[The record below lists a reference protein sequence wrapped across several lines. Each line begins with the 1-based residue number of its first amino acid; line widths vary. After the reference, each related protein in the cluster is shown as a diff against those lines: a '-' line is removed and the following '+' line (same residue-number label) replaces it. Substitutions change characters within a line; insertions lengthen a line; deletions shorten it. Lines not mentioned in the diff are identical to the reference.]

1 MTSVPDW
8 RSRTRLL
15 YGDEGASRIA
25 AGTVLVAGLGAVGS
39 VAVEALARSGAGR
52 LLLVDF
58 DVVEPSNVNRQL
70 YALQSTV
77 GRAKCDIARERIRDI
92 NPDCEVTTLAERL
105 PSDPVA
111 LADLLA
117 PLPRPDVIVDAIDDI
132 GAKAALIVHALRLG
146 VPAVSSM
153 GAARRLDPSQVRT
166 GPLGEVAGCPLAKG
180 LRRALRAR
188 LAGAADMS
196 GDSVADIPAERLL
209 CVFSREAPVP
219 QVYSPETGPR
229 AMGSSIC
236 VTGAFGLAAAAAAL
250 RRLVGGIVG

>member
-1 MTSVPDW
+1 MTSASDW

-15 YGDEGASRIA
+15 YGDDGASRIA

-39 VAVEALARSGAGR
+39 VAVEALARSGVGR
-52 LLLVDF
+52 LILVDF

-70 YALQSTV
+70 YALRSTV
-77 GRAKCDIARERIRDI
+77 GRAKCDIARERVLDI
-92 NPDCEVTTLAERL
+92 NPDCEVVTLPERL

-132 GAKAALIVHALRLG
+132 GAKAALILHALRLG

-166 GPLGEVAGCPLAKG
+166 GSLGEVAGCPLAKG
-180 LRRALRAR
+180 LRRALRA
-188 LAGAADMS
+188 LLDDTADMA
-196 GDSVADIPAERLL
+196 GVSVADIPAERLL
-209 CVFSREAPVP
+209 CVFSREAPAP

-236 VTGAFGLAAAAAAL
+236 VTGAFGLTAAAATL
-250 RRLVGGIVG
+250 RRLVGG